1 MVNSPV
7 PVGEACSVAMTLHS
21 SDGEVLAISVHVGGT
36 PCGVAVLAE
45 SSVTVTLWLG
55 SLSLLS
61 QEESKNE
68 I

>member
-1 MVNSPV
+1 MWR
-7 PVGEACSVAMTLHS
+7 SVTLHS
-21 SDGEVLAISVHVGGT
+21 SDEVLTISVHVGGT

-61 QEESKNE
+61 QEEPENE